1 MITYIY
7 VHKTAL
13 AIYKHCS
20 VSWDKKKQ
28 DFIKRPFK
36 NNDLFVIGKEDY
48 KELKDCLAKTFEEI
62 EKIKEEG
69 VQVDG
74 EHYDVQ
80 WCI

>member
-1 MITYIY
+1 MYTRQPWQFISIVQFPGT
-7 VHKTAL
+7 
-13 AIYKHCS
+13 
-20 VSWDKKKQ
+20 KKKQ
-28 DFIKRPFK
+28 DLIKRPFK